1 MDFDDIVKIV
11 DQVKVLEARLAVAE
25 AEREKYQGLADNRLN
40 CMALYRNLIGKH
52 EARIGVLADKLNLAE
67 AERDAAQAGEARAVE
82 EARKARA
89 WEARTARLYKRAI
102 KALRYMQQYQ
112 EEKGAG
118 TALSILVAME
128 DIDDVLQLAD
138 NELGRHVDES
148 LDWLA
153 QQRAEA
159 VAEELEEFANE
170 AGGIEEFRA
179 CNISDLRSALRAR
192 ATALRAGEAEND

>member
-1 MDFDDIVKIV
+1 MDLDKVTLMTEV
-11 DQVKVLEARLAVAE
+11 DSLRRGWQACEARLATV
-25 AEREKYQGLADNRLN
+25 
-40 CMALYRNLIGKH
+40 
-52 EARIGVLADKLNLAE
+52 E
-67 AERDAAQAGEARAVE
+67 AERDAARERVKHCETRMMRYAMKLAEMQAERDAARAGEARAVE

>member
-11 DQVKVLEARLAVAE
+11 DRVKGLEARLATVE

-82 EARKARA
+82 VIQKLLKSAVPNRRDHPTMWDAWAFAERFLKEESRA
-89 WEARTARLYKRAI
+89 
-102 KALRYMQQYQ
+102 
-112 EEKGAG
+112 
-118 TALSILVAME
+118 
-128 DIDDVLQLAD
+128 
-138 NELGRHVDES
+138 

-159 VAEELEEFANE
+159 AAESEDAKRNLWCEEKRVTVSHNAMTNKWTVITEEAAPWRRRYFDGKTRNE
-170 AGGIEEFRA
+170 AI
-179 CNISDLRSALRAR
+179 DK
-192 ATALRAGEAEND
+192 ALRAGATGGKP